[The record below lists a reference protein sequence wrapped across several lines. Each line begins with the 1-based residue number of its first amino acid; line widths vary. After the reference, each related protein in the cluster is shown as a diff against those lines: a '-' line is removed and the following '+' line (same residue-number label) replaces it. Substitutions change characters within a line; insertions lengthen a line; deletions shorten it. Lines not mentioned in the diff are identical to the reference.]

1 MAIKIG
7 MVNLK
12 GGVGKSTLSYELA
25 TILSNQGKKVLV
37 IDMDQQRNLSEYVNY
52 DSSKPSIYNVL
63 HADYSI
69 EESVQNLKYFDFIS
83 ASSDL
88 SRADRE
94 FVEQEDIFL
103 LSDVMEMVND
113 TYDYIIT
120 DNSPS
125 RNVLMTMVY
134 IASDYVIIPT
144 DCDKGRL
151 DGINAVMNDISKL
164 KNGRIKYSNVQI
176 LGIILNKF
184 EKTVMHSL
192 ALERLEEL
200 SEEIEEK
207 PFIATVRKSIAASES
222 KDLMQPLQEYDRFG
236 NISVDCR
243 KFAGYVVERCETGK

>member
-25 TILSNQGKKVLV
+25 TILANQDKKVLV
-37 IDMDQQRNLSEYVNY
+37 IDMDQQRNLSEYVAY

-63 HADYSI
+63 HADFSI
-69 EESVQNLKYFDFIS
+69 EDSVQHLKYFDFIAAS
-83 ASSDL
+83 ADL

-103 LSDVMEMVND
+103 LSDVMEMVD
-113 TYDYIIT
+113 EKYDYIIT

-144 DCDKGRL
+144 DCDKGSI
-151 DGINAVMNDISKL
+151 DGINAVISDISKL
-164 KNGRIKYSNVQI
+164 KNGRIKYSHVEV

-200 SEEIEEK
+200 SEEIEGK
-207 PFIATVRKSIAASES
+207 PFVVTVRKSIAASES
-222 KDLMQPLQEYDRFG
+222 KDLQQPLQEYDKYG

-243 KFAGYVVERCETGK
+243 RFVSFVVERCENGQ